1 MTWSLHFS
9 RIAFGLAWWPVVVMG
24 SIAALDRARGDR
36 LPLEW
41 IVHRQT
47 QANAKFFDLNDRGA
61 LAPGM
66 KADVNVIDFDGLQLR
81 PPHIVRDLPAGGR
94 RLIQEAQGYIATVQT
109 GAVTF
114 EHGEHSGALP
124 GGVIR
129 GQQKGPTAA

>member
-1 MTWSLHFS
+1 MRTRNWYLGEAPTSS
-9 RIAFGLAWWPVVVMG
+9 RECIPERDVEFGPHKGQRFGIGTHGGGDCEHGRLARTTPDAQQL
-24 SIAALDRARGDR
+24 S
-36 LPLEW
+36 PP
-41 IVHRQT
+41 
-47 QANAKFFDLNDRGA
+47 
-61 LAPGM
+61 PGRS
-66 KADVNVIDFDGLQLR
+66 VQLR